1 MLNKKI
7 FTIFLILMFS
17 LQSWTKADDIRD
29 FEIEG
34 MSIGDSAL
42 NFYSKENI
50 KNEKKINYP
59 SSDRFYGISFYV
71 NNIDYDAFGFMFKKN
86 DNNFIIYQVKGMLKM
101 DFKECMEKK
110 DNVKKEVKNILE
122 NFKENNYTSVYGNKM
137 GKSFS
142 EVSDLDL
149 ENGRI
154 RVWCENWDKNFEAS
168 KYWDN
173 HFNVS
178 AASKEYLNWLDN
190 EAYQ

>member
-1 MLNKKI
+1 MR
-7 FTIFLILMFS
+7 IFLVVLVLIFS

-71 NNIDYDAFGFMFKKN
+71 NNSDYDAFGFMFKKN